1 MQLSAGFVSAHL
13 FVEYGFSFGFVVVC
27 AVAVLM
33 VFQVKLLKIYDIQ
46 KIYYVSGKCW
56 VAKPWVQSY
65 ISHTLMPSTLRNL
78 NNTHHTNMEPRRL
91 HSWG

>member
-46 KIYYVSGKCW
+46 RYIMS
-56 VAKPWVQSY
+56 VANAR
-65 ISHTLMPSTLRNL
+65 LRNPGYRVIFL
-78 NNTHHTNMEPRRL
+78 TASCHAL
-91 HSWG
+91 